1 MVTPTFEPVTLL
13 LGLGFFLAIAL
24 AEYAKW
30 RHKAERGFSFL
41 GLSAV
46 FFLFSAT
53 FAAPV
58 AGTWLGSIFWLQL
71 GFELVAWLLA
81 LIAVLFIAYEIFLV

>member
-1 MVTPTFEPVTLL
+1 MAIFEPVTLS
-13 LGLGFFLAIAL
+13 LGIGFLLAIAL

-46 FFLFSAT
+46 FFLFAAT
-53 FAAPV
+53 FASPV
-58 AGTWLGSIFWLQL
+58 ATAWLGSIVWLEL
-71 GFELVAWLLA
+71 AFEFIAWILA
-81 LIAVLFIAYEIFLV
+81 LIAVIFIAYEIFLV